1 MCMIPKPKYAEAKS
15 IFGGTV
21 NMMLERI
28 SDKLHAGE
36 SLINVKVW
44 AGKMACRLEP
54 REHRQLLIDACNY
67 WADLVAAAI
76 PKKPQPE
83 QLAIER

>member
-1 MCMIPKPKYAEAKS
+1 MIPKPKYAEAKS
-15 IFGGTV
+15 IYGGTV

-36 SLINVKVW
+36 SLLDVKVW
-44 AGKMACRLEP
+44 AGKMAHRLEP

-67 WADLVAAAI
+67 WADLVAAGI
-76 PKKPQPE
+76 PQAPPPVQTK
-83 QLAIER
+83 LLDT